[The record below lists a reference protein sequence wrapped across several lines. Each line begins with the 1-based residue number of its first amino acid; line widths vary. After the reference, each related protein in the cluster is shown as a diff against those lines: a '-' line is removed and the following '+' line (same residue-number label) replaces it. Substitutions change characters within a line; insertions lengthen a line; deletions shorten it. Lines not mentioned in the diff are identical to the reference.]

1 MADLPFQLV
10 QAIEEEGGVVPFARF
25 MELALT
31 HPEVGYYSRSDR
43 VLGEGGDFSTA
54 PRLAPG
60 FNRAVAGTL
69 ASLVDAIVDGRVVV
83 VEVGGGEGDLA
94 AGVLD
99 HWQSARPDLRERVS
113 YVVLDVAEGLRV
125 RQADAIA
132 PFARAGWDVRVAGP
146 NGPGPEGGAFG
157 GDGPV
162 TGIVIS
168 NELIDALPVHL
179 VDVRGADPS
188 EAWVSV
194 VRNPDGSARCVESW
208 DSLSED
214 AAAELRF
221 LMGGDDTERAE
232 RARAFT
238 SDGILELRPAVRSLF
253 DRWTDWFEESIVMTV
268 DYGDWLPGP
277 FAGAPHEGATGGFV
291 VGGSTD
297 VLALHGRTLR
307 GYHRHRVTR
316 DPYRSV
322 GRQDLTA
329 DVDFRAVALHGEA
342 CGLECLLFVPLA
354 RFLAAAGEEPPA
366 GAPEVVPG
374 AAADVPGAA
383 ADVPAAALGDP
394 PTVSGDVSGMG
405 RGRAVYTLQ
414 ADIEGAPLAALLDE
428 SGLGGLFKVM
438 LQVRERPTV

>member
-1 MADLPFQLV
+1 M
-10 QAIEEEGGVVPFARF
+10 VPFARF

-69 ASLVDAIVDGRVVV
+69 ASLVDAVGDGHVVV

-99 HWQSARPDLRERVS
+99 HWQRTRPNLRERVS
-113 YVVLDVAEGLRV
+113 YVVLDVAEGLRT

-132 PFARAGWDVRVAGP
+132 PFARAGWDVRVAGSS
-146 NGPGPEGGAFG
+146 GPYPGAGVFAA
-157 GDGPV
+157 DSPV

-179 VDVRGADPS
+179 VDVRGAHPS

-194 VRNPDGSARCVESW
+194 VRGPDGSARCVESW
-208 DSLSED
+208 HSLSED

-221 LMGGDDTERAE
+221 LMGGDDVE

-238 SDGILELRPAVRSLF
+238 REGILELRPAVRSLF
-253 DRWTDWFEESIVMTV
+253 ELWTTWFEECVVMTV
-268 DYGDWLPGP
+268 DYGDWLAGP
-277 FAGAPHEGATGGFV
+277 FAGAPRDDATGGLV
-291 VGGSTD
+291 VGGSMD
-297 VLALHGRTLR
+297 ASVLHGRTLR
-307 GYHRHRVTR
+307 GYHRHQVTR

-329 DVDFRAVALHGEA
+329 DVDFRALALHGEA

-354 RFLAAAGEEPPA
+354 RFLVAAGEVPP
-366 GAPEVVPG
+366 PG
-374 AAADVPGAA
+374 A
-383 ADVPAAALGDP
+383 
-394 PTVSGDVSGMG
+394 
-405 RGRAVYTLQ
+405 

-428 SGLGGLFKVM
+428 GGLGGLFKVM
-438 LQVRERPTV
+438 LQVRERPAV